1 MISFV
6 RSLAPN
12 FPPKRTR
19 RDDTHTPAAALMVA
33 YIILLSVSPPP
44 IYLRVVAVSACVA
57 GVRACLSLG
66 FFPMPVR
73 ITWPVR
79 QSVSRSQVYSQV
91 STATGKIRLL
101 LSERTHT
108 ASQPATT
115 DHHDNGGDYEAD
127 NCDDGDTS
135 TALFHLSPKMP
146 HHHCHPHLAINPRD
160 CCECLV
166 DIHVSRCIVCRIDRK
181 T

>member
-79 QSVSRSQVYSQV
+79 QSGSRSQVYSQV

-108 ASQPATT
+108 ASQRQPTT
-115 DHHDNGGDYEAD
+115 
-127 NCDDGDTS
+127 TTTVVTTRPT
-135 TALFHLSPKMP
+135 TAMMVILALHYFICPPKCP
-146 HHHCHPHLAINPRD
+146 TTTAIHTWRLILGTAANV
-160 CCECLV
+160 L
-166 DIHVSRCIVCRIDRK
+166 
-181 T
+181 